1 MLASVL
7 GVGGRTSSQL
17 GLSFSKVC
25 LRGRNSSGCT
35 AAGLFFGSP
44 ASFLPSESLLSGAVE
59 VGDKNVSGGK
69 ERVEMES
76 PL

>member
-7 GVGGRTSSQL
+7 GVVGSTCSPL

-25 LRGRNSSGCT
+25 LHGRNSSGCM
-35 AAGLFFGSP
+35 ACLFSGSW
-44 ASFLPSESLLSGAVE
+44 ASFLPLESQLSGAAE
-59 VGDKNVSGGK
+59 VGGKNVSGGK

>member
-7 GVGGRTSSQL
+7 GVGGSTSSQL

-25 LRGRNSSGCT
+25 LHGRNSPGCT
-35 AAGLFFGSP
+35 AGLFFGSP
-44 ASFLPSESLLSGAVE
+44 ASFLPSENQLSGAVE